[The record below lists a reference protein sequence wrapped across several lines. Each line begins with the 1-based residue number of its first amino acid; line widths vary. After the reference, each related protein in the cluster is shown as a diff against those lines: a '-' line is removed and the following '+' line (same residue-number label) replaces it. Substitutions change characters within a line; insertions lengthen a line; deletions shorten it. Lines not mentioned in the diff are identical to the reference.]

1 VSIPPVP
8 ALVPGL
14 RWGRV
19 LAVWAVIAVVE
30 SVHGTL
36 RQLFLAPLV
45 GDLPARQL
53 SLFTA
58 SLLIF
63 LVAWSFASWMDL
75 RGRMAFVLTGLAWV
89 VLTIAFEVALAR
101 AMGMPMSRLL
111 QDYDLS
117 QGGLMVFGVAWLACV
132 PWVATTLRRRHAPE

>member
-1 VSIPPVP
+1 MSLPPVP
-8 ALVPGL
+8 APVQGM

-19 LAVWAVIAVVE
+19 LAVWGVIAVVE

-36 RQLFLAPLV
+36 RQLFLAPLI

-53 SLFTA
+53 SVFTA

-63 LVAWSFASWMDL
+63 LVAWSFARWMDL
-75 RGRMAFVLTGLAWV
+75 RTRAAFALTGLAWV
-89 VLTIAFEVALAR
+89 VLTIAFEVVLAR

-111 QDYDLS
+111 QEYDLS
-117 QGGLMVFGVAWLACV
+117 QGGLMAFGMAWLVCV
-132 PWVATTLRRRHAPE
+132 PWVATIVRRRQSRL